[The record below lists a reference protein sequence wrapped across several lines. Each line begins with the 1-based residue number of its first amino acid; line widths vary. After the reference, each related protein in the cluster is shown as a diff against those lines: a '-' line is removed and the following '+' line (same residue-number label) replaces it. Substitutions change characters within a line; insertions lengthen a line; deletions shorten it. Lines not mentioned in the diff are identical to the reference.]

1 MKKTLLILALA
12 AGALTTSQASV
23 IYQNLT
29 QAVGQTAGNFTFNKF
44 NQQLGTLTGV
54 TFTIVS
60 STDSGSFSFKN
71 LDAGSATVSSAKDAL
86 TIVDNQNATG
96 NYDGGLKTLT
106 ASPTIPYDV
115 ASGNTQTFVLTSKS
129 LAANVATDLTADLAY
144 YESLT
149 GAGVVSFAANLNKV
163 VNNNASIATLDTG
176 LWVNSTHLQLAYDY
190 TAAPVPEPSQVAAS
204 VLLIGGITG
213 FVVVRRRKSAAT
225 VA

>member
-71 LDAGSATVSSAKDAL
+71 LDAGEATVSSAKDAL

-96 NYDGGLKTLT
+96 
-106 ASPTIPYDV
+106 
-115 ASGNTQTFVLTSKS
+115 
-129 LAANVATDLTADLAY
+129 
-144 YESLT
+144 
-149 GAGVVSFAANLNKV
+149 
-163 VNNNASIATLDTG
+163 
-176 LWVNSTHLQLAYDY
+176 
-190 TAAPVPEPSQVAAS
+190 
-204 VLLIGGITG
+204 
-213 FVVVRRRKSAAT
+213 
-225 VA
+225 